1 MEVAAGDE
9 AGLLEDRQH
18 ALTRGARVSGGLQH
32 DQLAGL
38 QRVGDDWEAPMS
50 GPRSGSR
57 LAVSGVGTAMMIASH
72 WASREVRVV
81 ASMREATAWSRSDG
95 MSSM

>member
-18 ALTRGARVSGGLQH
+18 ALARGARVGRGLQD

-38 QRVGDDWEAPMS
+38 EHVRDRLRGADQRAEVG
-50 GPRSGSR
+50 
-57 LAVSGVGTAMMIASH
+57 LAVRPSAGSG
-72 WASREVRVV
+72 RR
-81 ASMREATAWSRSDG
+81 
-95 MSSM
+95 